1 MGSRVLRRSS
11 ELRMRTMS
19 ESIGVDRKE
28 GEPAGRQGNGR
39 PRDLPRRLDRR
50 PVRFLLVGLTG
61 VGVNTVV
68 LWIATRGVGLAVFW
82 GGLMAALIST
92 GTNFL
97 LNDAFTWRDRRGGG
111 RGVGKTMLAR
121 ALARSIGGEA
131 ARIQCTPDLL
141 PQDITGSS
149 VVDQRSLELRFIPGP
164 IFANVVLVDE
174 INRATPRTQ
183 AAFLEPLDEGQVTVD
198 GRTHLLPAPFFLLA
212 TLNPAEHHGIYPLPE
227 GQLDRFMLA
236 TSLGYPGFE
245 DELQMLGSHV
255 ARHPIDDLA
264 PVFTPEAVVTLA
276 REVRAVFVS
285 EAVRVRAM
293 QIIANTRT
301 APGVLLGCSPRA
313 GIALLRAA
321 PARAA
326 MAGRALLLPGG
337 NQAPG

>member
-1 MGSRVLRRSS
+1 MSVAADAAQLIANVERVIVGKREPI
-11 ELRMRTMS
+11 ELVVT
-19 ESIGVDRKE
+19 V
-28 GEPAGRQGNGR
+28 
-39 PRDLPRRLDRR
+39 
-50 PVRFLLVGLTG
+50 LLSGG
-61 VGVNTVV
+61 HV
-68 LWIATRGVGLAVFW
+68 LLQDVP
-82 GGLMAALIST
+82 
-92 GTNFL
+92 
-97 LNDAFTWRDRRGGG
+97 
-111 RGVGKTMLAR
+111 GVGKTMLAR

-285 EAVRVRAM
+285 EAVRRYAL
-293 QIIANTRT
+293 QIIARTRT

-321 PARAA
+321 QARAA
-326 MAGRALLLPGG
+326 MAGRTFVLPDDIKALAVPVLAHRMLVRSEAGPAAGIIRILLEEVAVPPSLDAGR
-337 NQAPG
+337 ARP

>member
-1 MGSRVLRRSS
+1 MTVAAAAAQLVVNVERVIVGKR
-11 ELRMRTMS
+11 
-19 ESIGVDRKE
+19 
-28 GEPAGRQGNGR
+28 EPI
-39 PRDLPRRLDRR
+39 DL
-50 PVRFLLVGLTG
+50 VVTALLSGG
-61 VGVNTVV
+61 HV
-68 LWIATRGVGLAVFW
+68 LLQDVP
-82 GGLMAALIST
+82 
-92 GTNFL
+92 
-97 LNDAFTWRDRRGGG
+97 
-111 RGVGKTMLAR
+111 GVGKTMLAR

-198 GRTHLLPAPFFLLA
+198 GRTHPLPAPFFLLA

-245 DELQMLGSHV
+245 DELQMLGTHV

-285 EAVRVRAM
+285 EAVRRYAL
-293 QIIANTRT
+293 QIIASTRT

-321 PARAA
+321 QARAA
-326 MAGRALLLPGG
+326 MADRTFVLPDDIKALAVPVLAHRMLVRPEAGPAAGIIRILLEEVAVPPSLDAGRARP
-337 NQAPG
+337 

>member
-1 MGSRVLRRSS
+1 MRQFGLGSTKSLQDVPG
-11 ELRMRTMS
+11 M
-19 ESIGVDRKE
+19 
-28 GEPAGRQGNGR
+28 
-39 PRDLPRRLDRR
+39 
-50 PVRFLLVGLTG
+50 
-61 VGVNTVV
+61 
-68 LWIATRGVGLAVFW
+68 
-82 GGLMAALIST
+82 
-92 GTNFL
+92 
-97 LNDAFTWRDRRGGG
+97 
-111 RGVGKTMLAR
+111 GKTMLAR
-121 ALARSIGGEA
+121 ALGRLHRREVS
-131 ARIQCTPDLL
+131 RIQCTPGL
-141 PQDITGSS
+141 PAQDITGNS
-149 VVDQRSLELRFIPGP
+149 VVDQRTLDLRFVSGP

-174 INRATPRTQ
+174 LNRATPHTQ
-183 AAFLEPLDEGQVTVD
+183 AAFLEPLDEGQVAVD

-285 EAVRVRAM
+285 EAVRRYAL
-293 QIIANTRT
+293 QIIARTRT

-321 PARAA
+321 QARAA
-326 MAGRALLLPGG
+326 GIVERLVEEVP
-337 NQAPG
+337 APPEIEVPR